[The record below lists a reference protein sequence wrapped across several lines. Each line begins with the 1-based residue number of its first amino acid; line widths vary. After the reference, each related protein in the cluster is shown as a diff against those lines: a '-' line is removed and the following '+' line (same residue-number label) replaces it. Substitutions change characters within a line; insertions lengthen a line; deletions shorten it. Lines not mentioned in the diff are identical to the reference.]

1 MRESI
6 SNLRLFLDAGLVVG
20 YQGRA
25 IPGDGTAHVSV
36 TGITTATRLGGGLVC
51 IETSRTTG
59 PATGVS
65 LNWYRDGIRLQ
76 RQTST
81 SRQSYLG
88 WSTYYEFNFNRMIW
102 SKRDEDTEATEG
114 VFFCHL
120 GRRAPFEA
128 TVSVG
133 VYYPSECGYVVFD
146 CISIVGHA
154 PHVR

>member
-1 MRESI
+1 M
-6 SNLRLFLDAGLVVG
+6 
-20 YQGRA
+20 
-25 IPGDGTAHVSV
+25 
-36 TGITTATRLGGGLVC
+36 TGITTGHGGLVC
-51 IETSRTTG
+51 VDTARDTG
-59 PATGVS
+59 TATGVS
-65 LNWYRDGIRLQ
+65 LDWYHDGIKLD
-76 RQTST
+76 RQTS
-81 SRQSYLG
+81 SSWQSYVG
-88 WSTYYEFNFNRMIW
+88 WSAYFEFSIYKRIW
-102 SKRDEDTEATEG
+102 LKRDADTVATEG